1 MARVKRGT
9 RSNKRRKNI
18 LQHTK
23 GFCWG
28 RKSKV
33 TQAREAL
40 VHAWTYAFR
49 DRKANKRNFRRLWQV
64 KINAATRQEG
74 VSYNQFIHSL
84 KQKNISLDRKVLSE
98 LAEKQ
103 PEIFKKIIKETAK

>member
-1 MARVKRGT
+1 MPRVKRGT
-9 RSNKRRKNI
+9 RSNKRKKNI

-23 GFCWG
+23 GFRWG

-33 TQAREAL
+33 AQAREAL
-40 VHAWTYAFR
+40 VHAWTYSFR

-64 KINAATRQEG
+64 RINAATRQEG

-84 KQKNISLDRKVLSE
+84 KQKNISLDRKVLAE
-98 LAEKQ
+98 LAEKEPQ
-103 PEIFKKIIKETAK
+103 VFKKIVAKTAK